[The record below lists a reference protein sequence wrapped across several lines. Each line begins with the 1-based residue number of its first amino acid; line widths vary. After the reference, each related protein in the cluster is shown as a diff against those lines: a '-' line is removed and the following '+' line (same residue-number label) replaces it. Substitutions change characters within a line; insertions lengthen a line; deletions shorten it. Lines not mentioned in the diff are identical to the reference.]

1 MIVTAGMFAV
11 LNGLIVASIITGNS
25 GRQRYKDT
33 MDKVVE
39 MLRSKLI
46 GPDLAQRVLRCVD
59 LTIAFDQSRGS
70 LVLGVRGCIGQ
81 HVGCVVMCIAQF
93 FQVQVCAAEDSR

>member
-11 LNGLIVASIITGNS
+11 LNGLIIAMIITGNS

-39 MLRSKLI
+39 MLRSKLV
-46 GPDLAQRVLRCVD
+46 GPDLARRVLRCVD
-59 LTIAFDQSRGS
+59 
-70 LVLGVRGCIGQ
+70 
-81 HVGCVVMCIAQF
+81 HVHTDEQRSINTESTPAYTRC
-93 FQVQVCAAEDSR
+93 

>member
-39 MLRSKLI
+39 MLRSKLV
-46 GPDLAQRVLRCVD
+46 GPDLARRVLRCG
-59 LTIAFDQSRGS
+59 GS
-70 LVLGVRGCIGQ
+70 WIVIDFAVGLVLILQWDWC
-81 HVGCVVMCIAQF
+81 
-93 FQVQVCAAEDSR
+93 